1 MILFYN
7 LLIGVSIL
15 IGLPFLTFLLT
26 HKKRRTTFVH
36 RLGLTTRRQLGLTC
50 PVLLEK
56 RVRPIWVHALSL
68 GEVLSSEPI
77 INQMRVEL
85 PHIPIVFSSSTMT
98 GYSAARDKYS
108 EKVASVIYFPYDLPF
123 SVINALRLINP
134 RIMVIVETD
143 IWPNFLYV
151 LNQKTIPVL
160 LVNTRLSDRSF
171 RNYRKA
177 GGLARWIFSMIDRF
191 GVQSSQDASRF
202 HNLGIPA
209 ERITLT
215 GNVKF
220 DQCDTGEDLESA
232 NKIRQELGLPDNA
245 LVIVAGSTHDG
256 EEEMLCDA
264 FLETRSKYPQLK
276 MILAPRD
283 PGRAS
288 AVAALCREKGLGWS
302 FLNHLDPSS
311 VDTASS
317 IRIVNTIG
325 LLRQLYATADIA
337 FIGGSL
343 IPFGGHNPLEPAVFS
358 KSILFGPFMHDFRAI
373 AELLVQDN
381 GAVQLAQIT
390 DLTSTLLK
398 LLKNDGRRA
407 ELGIN
412 AHTVLTANQG
422 ATDRTMAMITS
433 FLK

>member
-1 MILFYN
+1 MIIFYN
-7 LLIGVSIL
+7 LLIGVAIL
-15 IGLPFLTFLLT
+15 IGMPFLTVLLT

-36 RLGLTTRRQLGLTC
+36 RLGFTTRRQLGLTC
-50 PVLLEK
+50 PMLLKK
-56 RVRPIWVHALSL
+56 RVKPIWVHALSL

-77 INQMRVEL
+77 INQMRFAL

-98 GYSAARDKYS
+98 GYSVARNKFS

-134 RIMVIVETD
+134 RIMVMVETD

-151 LNQKTIPVL
+151 LKKKTIPML

-177 GGLARWIFSMIDRF
+177 GGLTRWIFSMIDRF

-202 HNLGIPA
+202 QNLGIPA

-215 GNVKF
+215 GNAKF
-220 DQCDTGEDLESA
+220 DQCDTSEDLESA
-232 NKIRQELGLPDNA
+232 KRIRQDLGLSDNA
-245 LVIVAGSTHDG
+245 LVIIAGSTHSG
-256 EEEMLCDA
+256 EEGMLCDA
-264 FLETRSKYPQLK
+264 FLKIRNSYPQLK

-283 PGRAS
+283 PNRAS
-288 AVAALCREKGLGWS
+288 AVAAQCTEKGLDWS
-302 FLNHLDPSS
+302 FLNNLDPSS
-311 VDTASS
+311 ADTTSP

-325 LLRQLYATADIA
+325 QLRRLYAAADIA

-358 KSILFGPFMHDFRAI
+358 KPILFGPFMHDFRAI
-373 AELLVQDN
+373 AELLVQGN
-381 GAVQLAQIT
+381 GAVQLEQIT

-412 AHTVLTANQG
+412 AHTVLMANQG
-422 ATDRTMAMITS
+422 ATDRTMAMIMS